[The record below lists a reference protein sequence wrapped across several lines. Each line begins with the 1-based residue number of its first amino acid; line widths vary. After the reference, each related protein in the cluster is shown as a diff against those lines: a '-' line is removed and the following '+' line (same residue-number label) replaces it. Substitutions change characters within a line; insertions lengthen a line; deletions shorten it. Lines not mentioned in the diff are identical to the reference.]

1 MALFNFIMDDRNK
14 RQRYAEQEVAP
25 TLMELYEASNQPPG
39 PAPTNTNLNV
49 DLPSTQPMTQQ
60 GLLGGLM
67 RAGAYPEVTKAA
79 LKAQMVPEL
88 QTIGGAGGMKQ
99 EAFVAPFSQPQPV
112 GEPYSAG
119 AFGGSSEFERNLA
132 HLLATG
138 QITPAEANE
147 MRRKRVGT
155 RSGLETSAGQDKTHE
170 RFQTKE
176 YRVETEGLRDEWRED
191 REHFSKMD
199 QSISGAMAALEA
211 GDNQLADQLLAQVM
225 TQVNDTDV
233 RAYQLIT
240 NMDQSYG
247 NVAERTYRAVAR
259 FISGARTPEEKAE
272 ILKTLATFRESHVNP
287 GTQRMD
293 RRYRLM
299 AAGRKLD
306 PFDVVPPRS
315 AEDIRDAPGLTKDQK
330 IRALKKWYP
339 DQFR

>member
-1 MALFNFIMDDRNK
+1 MALFNFIIDDQARA
-14 RQRYAEQEVAP
+14 QRYAEQEVAP
-25 TLMELYEASNQPPG
+25 TLLELYEASNQPPG

-49 DLPSTQPMTQQ
+49 DLPPTRPMTQQ
-60 GLLGGLM
+60 GLISGMM
-67 RAGAYPEVTKAA
+67 RAGAYPEATKAA
-79 LKAQMVPEL
+79 LKAQIVPEL
-88 QTIGGAGGMKQ
+88 QTIGGPGGMKQ

-132 HLLATG
+132 ASIASGKL
-138 QITPAEANE
+138 TPAQAAEL
-147 MRRKRVGT
+147 RRKRANVLAGA
-155 RSGLETSAGQDKTHE
+155 ETTAAQDATQG
-170 RFQTKE
+170 RFETKE

-293 RRYRLM
+293 RRYRMM